1 MRPFLLSFDSPTRL
15 AAGGDAHTSAVF
27 VVWVPLGNLSLYSLA
42 CVNMSKILL
51 PCGIVEN
58 IGFEPMTSC
67 VRCKRSSQAEP
78 IPRGRS
84 RRVGG
89 HAAQLPV
96 FPSS

>member
-1 MRPFLLSFDSPTRL
+1 MRPFLLSFDSLTSLP
-15 AAGGDAHTSAVF
+15 AGGDAHTSAVF
-27 VVWVPLGNLSLYSLA
+27 VVWFHLGTFHFTVLLVSICQRSFPLQ
-42 CVNMSKILL
+42 
-51 PCGIVEN
+51 GIVEN

-67 VRCKRSSQAEP
+67 VRCKRSSQAEL
-78 IPRGRS
+78 IPRERS